1 LSANQDKIQGSF
13 IDGVEPTMETIQ
25 SYEYPNARPLFFY
38 IKKSHIGVIPGIA
51 EYASLMVS
59 EDAIGDEGYLTEY
72 GLAPMTEDLTD
83 RTIESVEELLVM
95 DLQSCVDK
103 KHPLKELDGF
113 GSACK

>member
-1 LSANQDKIQGSF
+1 MLDHFSF
-13 IDGVEPTMETIQ
+13 I
-25 SYEYPNARPLFFY
+25 
-38 IKKSHIGVIPGIA
+38 KKAHIGVIPGIA

-59 EDAIGDEGYLTEY
+59 EDAIGEDGYLTEY

-83 RTIESVEELLVM
+83 RTLESVEDLVTM
-95 DLQSCVDK
+95 DLQSCAEK